1 MPIDIG
7 LKNIKKYYAAEEV
20 IHDITFSINTG
31 EKVGL
36 VGENGCGKTTL
47 FKVIAGIE
55 HYDGGNLSLRK
66 GASVGLL
73 DQIPTYPENYTGL
86 DVLNTA
92 FARQLELKDM
102 IRALEK
108 QMSTASGAQL
118 DQILGDYSRLQGE
131 FEALGGYNIE
141 EQVTRICSGL
151 RLDNSI
157 VQGRFNR
164 LSGGEKSITCV
175 AKMLLEKPDILL
187 LDEPSN
193 HLDIEAVEWLEN
205 YIAAYPGTVMII
217 SHDRYFLDRTVKKI
231 IEIDNGEADI
241 YHGNY
246 SYYVQERERRLL
258 AQFDAFTDQ
267 QKKIKAMEQAIK
279 RFKEW
284 GIQGDNPKFH
294 KKAASLQKQL
304 DKIERV
310 DKPQLE
316 RDKIRLGLTASQRS
330 GDDVIQVQDL
340 SKSFSHQVVLKGVN
354 LHLRHGERV
363 AIIGNNGSGKTTLFK
378 LILGKVPPDYG
389 TVKLGARTQVGYL
402 EQEVEFPNPQ
412 ATILETF
419 RDKCPMPEGPARS
432 ILAKYLFFGEAVFKP
447 VETLS
452 GGERSRLRLCQL
464 THQEINVLILDEPT
478 NHLDIP
484 AREMLE
490 QALQEFDGTILFVS
504 HDRYFVN
511 CLAERVIEIKNGRA
525 TNFLGNY
532 DYYRQK
538 VQENRE
544 TIHSHPKTKEAPT
557 SPQLPHRPK
566 KVNTFKLEKLEAQIE
581 ALEQQLTR
589 INEQME
595 HYVSDYQR
603 LEELQ
608 AEAMDLQQKLDLAWE
623 ELASQELE
631 NY

>member
-1 MPIDIG
+1 
-7 LKNIKKYYAAEEV
+7 
-20 IHDITFSINTG
+20 
-31 EKVGL
+31 
-36 VGENGCGKTTL
+36 
-47 FKVIAGIE
+47 
-55 HYDGGNLSLRK
+55 
-66 GASVGLL
+66 
-73 DQIPTYPENYTGL
+73 
-86 DVLNTA
+86 
-92 FARQLELKDM
+92 
-102 IRALEK
+102 
-108 QMSTASGAQL
+108 
-118 DQILGDYSRLQGE
+118 
-131 FEALGGYNIE
+131 
-141 EQVTRICSGL
+141 
-151 RLDNSI
+151 
-157 VQGRFNR
+157 
-164 LSGGEKSITCV
+164 
-175 AKMLLEKPDILL
+175 
-187 LDEPSN
+187 
-193 HLDIEAVEWLEN
+193 
-205 YIAAYPGTVMII
+205 
-217 SHDRYFLDRTVKKI
+217 
-231 IEIDNGEADI
+231 
-241 YHGNY
+241 
-246 SYYVQERERRLL
+246 
-258 AQFDAFTDQ
+258 
-267 QKKIKAMEQAIK
+267 
-279 RFKEW
+279 
-284 GIQGDNPKFH
+284 
-294 KKAASLQKQL
+294 
-304 DKIERV
+304 
-310 DKPQLE
+310 
-316 RDKIRLGLTASQRS
+316 
-330 GDDVIQVQDL
+330 
-340 SKSFSHQVVLKGVN
+340 
-354 LHLRHGERV
+354 
-363 AIIGNNGSGKTTLFK
+363 
-378 LILGKVPPDYG
+378 
-389 TVKLGARTQVGYL
+389 
-402 EQEVEFPNPQ
+402 
-412 ATILETF
+412 
-419 RDKCPMPEGPARS
+419 MPEGPARS

-623 ELASQELE
+623 ELASQEIE